1 MFRRLSL
8 LLLVCLCLLAP
19 CVLHAEPKTVVFI
32 RYRIAPSYWATVVN
46 GFKETMASLGFK
58 EGEQVRYVDILT
70 RSADKSS
77 VPDVMDAVAEWQ
89 DKADMIVTC
98 GWVSIYA
105 RSKLKETS
113 TPQLFVPVLK
123 SAALQMLP
131 SLTRAP
137 QTNLSGVY
145 VMFPPEKVLRLAHLV
160 LPNLKRYAYVYDSRI
175 PADQIFKL
183 AYDNLSPDERHGIT
197 IHFLDLAL
205 GVDSVLA
212 TLRDKKI
219 EAFGGIVGS
228 FKKSKELAASG
239 LPVISAFA
247 LDIEA
252 EDLDRY
258 AKEGNIVAGLYNPF
272 RYCGAQA
279 AEMTADIFSGVT
291 SIEQTVPRPAK
302 QIAFVNLQAAAK
314 FNIYIPVSALEAV
327 DMVLK

>member
-1 MFRRLSL
+1 MFRRL
-8 LLLVCLCLLAP
+8 LLLVFICLCLLAP
-19 CVLHAEPKTVVFI
+19 RILHAEPKTVVFI
-32 RYRIAPSYWATVVN
+32 RYRIAPYFWSTVVD
-46 GFKETMASLGFK
+46 GFKETMASRGFK
-58 EGEQVRYVDILT
+58 EGEQVRYVDVLT

-77 VPDVMDAVAEWQ
+77 VPDVMTAVAEWQ
-89 DKADMIVTC
+89 DKADMIITC

-105 RSKLKETS
+105 RSKLKDTS
-113 TPQLFVPVLK
+113 TPQLFVPLLK

-145 VMFPPEKVLRLAHLV
+145 VMFPPEKVLRLTRLV

-183 AYDNLSPDERHGIT
+183 AYDRLSPAKRHGIT
-197 IHFLDLAL
+197 IYFLDLAA
-205 GVDSVLA
+205 GVDSVLTA
-212 TLRDKKI
+212 LRDKKI

-239 LPVISAFA
+239 LPVISAFT
-247 LDIEA
+247 LDIEVG
-252 EDLDRY
+252 DLERY
-258 AKEGNIVAGLYNPF
+258 ANEGNIVAGLYNPF
-272 RYCGAQA
+272 RYCGVQA

-302 QIAFVNLQAAAK
+302 QIAFVDLKTAAK
-314 FNIYIPVSALEAV
+314 FNIYIPFSALEAV